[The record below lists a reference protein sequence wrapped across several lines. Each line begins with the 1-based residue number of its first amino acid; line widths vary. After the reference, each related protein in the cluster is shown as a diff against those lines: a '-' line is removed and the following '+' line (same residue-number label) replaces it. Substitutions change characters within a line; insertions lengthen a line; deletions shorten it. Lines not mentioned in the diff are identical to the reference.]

1 MKLLIG
7 KSTNRLLPFAA
18 AACVGLVALAV
29 ARQFQLAIA
38 YSIGADAFFLVYFG
52 LMLARMPYLTAE
64 HLRRKARVDD
74 LPVFIIFAVTVAV
87 IAVVVGSLFLI
98 VNDDHKHSSAELLTS
113 LISLPLGWL
122 TIHTMAAF
130 HYAHVYWRD
139 DDEVRDAKG
148 RPVRQPVGGLD
159 FPGDKPPQGWDF
171 FYFAIVIG
179 MTAQTADTGVTT
191 TRMRKLVILH
201 SLITFL
207 FNTVIVAAA
216 VNVAVTLGN

>member
-1 MKLLIG
+1 MERLIG
-7 KSTNRLLPFAA
+7 KSTNRLMPFAA
-18 AACVGLVALAV
+18 AACVGLITLAIALQL
-29 ARQFQLAIA
+29 RLAIA
-38 YSIGADAFFLVYFG
+38 YSIGADAFFFVYIG

-64 HLRRKARVDD
+64 HLRRKASADD
-74 LPVFIIFAVTVAV
+74 LPIFIIFAVTAAV

-98 VNDDHKHSSAELLTS
+98 VNDNHKHSSTELLMS
-113 LISLPLGWL
+113 LVSLPLGWL

-139 DDEVRDAKG
+139 DEVPDAKG
-148 RPVRQPVGGLD
+148 KPVRRPVGGLA
-159 FPGDKPPQGWDF
+159 FPGEKPPQGWDF

-179 MTAQTADTGVTT
+179 MTAQTADTNVTT

-201 SLITFL
+201 SLISFL

>member
-7 KSTNRLLPFAA
+7 KSTNRLMPFAA
-18 AACVGLVALAV
+18 AACVGLIALAI
-29 ARQFQLAIA
+29 ALKFQLAIA
-38 YSIGADAFFLVYFG
+38 YSVGADAFFIVYIG

-64 HLRRKARVDD
+64 HLRRKASADD
-74 LPVFIIFAVTVAV
+74 MPVFIIFAVTVAV
-87 IAVVVGSLFLI
+87 IAVVVGALFQI
-98 VNDDHKHSSAELLTS
+98 VNDNHKHSSTELLTS

-148 RPVRQPVGGLD
+148 KPVRQPVGGLD
-159 FPGDKPPQGWDF
+159 FPGGKPPQGWDF
-171 FYFAIVIG
+171 LYFAIVIG
-179 MTAQTADTGVTT
+179 MTAQTADTNITS

>member
-1 MKLLIG
+1 MRILIG
-7 KSTNRLLPFAA
+7 KSANRLLPFAA
-18 AACVGLVALAV
+18 AACVGLIALAI
-29 ARQFQLAIA
+29 ALQFKLAIA
-38 YSIGADAFFLVYFG
+38 YSIGADAFFVVYVG

-74 LPVFIIFAVTVAV
+74 LPVFIIFAVTIAV

-98 VNDDHKHSSAELLTS
+98 VNDNHKHSSAELLMS

-148 RPVRQPVGGLD
+148 RPIRQPVGGLD
-159 FPGDKPPQGWDF
+159 FPGNTPPQGWDF

-179 MTAQTADTGVTT
+179 MTAQTADTNVTT

>member
-1 MKLLIG
+1 MKVLIG
-7 KSTNRLLPFAA
+7 KSTNRLMPFAA
-18 AACVGLVALAV
+18 AACVGLIALAI
-29 ARQFQLAIA
+29 ALQLQLAIA
-38 YSIGADAFFLVYFG
+38 YSVGADAFFIVYIG
-52 LMLARMPYLTAE
+52 LMLARMPYLTTE
-64 HLRRKARVDD
+64 HLRRKANADD
-74 LPVFIIFAVTVAV
+74 MPVFIIFAVTVAV
-87 IAVVVGSLFLI
+87 IAVVVGSLFQI
-98 VNDDHKHSSAELLTS
+98 VNDDHRHSSAELLTS

-139 DDEVRDAKG
+139 DDEVHDAKG
-148 RPVRQPVGGLD
+148 KPVRQPVGGLE
-159 FPGDKPPQGWDF
+159 FPGGKPPQGWDF
-171 FYFAIVIG
+171 LYFAIVIG
-179 MTAQTADTGVTT
+179 MTAQTADTNITT

>member
-1 MKLLIG
+1 MKMLLG

-18 AACVGLVALAV
+18 AACTGLVVLALALHF
-29 ARQFQLAIA
+29 QFAIA
-38 YSIGADAFFLVYFG
+38 YSIGADAFFLVY
-52 LMLARMPYLTAE
+52 LAMILARMPHLTAE
-64 HLRRKARVDD
+64 HLRRKARADD
-74 LPVFIIFAVTVAV
+74 LPVLIIFSVTAVV
-87 IAVVVGSLFLI
+87 IAVVIGSLFLVI
-98 VNDDHKHSSAELLTS
+98 NDNHKHAPAELLTS

-122 TIHTMAAF
+122 TIHTMAAL

-139 DDEVRDAKG
+139 DDEVRDARG
-148 RPVRQPVGGLD
+148 RPIRQPVGGLG
-159 FPGDKPPQGWDF
+159 FPGDTPPQGWDF

-179 MTAQTADTGVTT
+179 MTAQTADTSVTT

-201 SLITFL
+201 SLIAFL

>member
-1 MKLLIG
+1 MKILLG

-18 AACVGLVALAV
+18 AACVGLIALAV
-29 ARQFQLAIA
+29 ALQFQLVIA
-38 YSIGADAFFLVYFG
+38 YAVGADAFFAVYIG

-64 HLRRKARVDD
+64 HLRRKARADD
-74 LPVFIIFAVTVAV
+74 LPVLIIFAVTVAV

-98 VNDDHKHSSAELLTS
+98 VNDDHKHSSTELLTS
-113 LISLPLGWL
+113 LLSLPLGWL

-139 DDEVRDAKG
+139 DDEVRDSKG

-159 FPGDKPPQGWDF
+159 FPGETPPQGWDF

-179 MTAQTADTGVTT
+179 MTAQTADTNVTT